1 MECSEP
7 GAEETMLMLP
17 STRCRQS
24 LPGWTL
30 IVRAVFFEEQL
41 VMVFLQNPFGES
53 KDHVE
58 PQVAEESGR
67 LGVG

>member
-1 MECSEP
+1 
-7 GAEETMLMLP
+7 MLP
-17 STRCRQS
+17 STRRRQS

-30 IVRAVFFEEQL
+30 IVWAVFFEKQL
-41 VMVFLQNPFGES
+41 VTVFLQNPFGES

-67 LGVG
+67 LDVG